1 MLGDRCQLVVC
12 EGAAAGEALAAVD
25 AGPQT
30 AIGKAVV
37 RVCGI
42 EILCEFALG
51 DVGNEADVSVS
62 CAEWVGAVEH
72 VEVAV
77 VPSTAKQGGEMSL
90 GALDGVEDGGEF
102 FGYREQAAV
111 GEWLLIAQSVHQASG
126 A

>member
-1 MLGDRCQLVVC
+1 
-12 EGAAAGEALAAVD
+12 VD

-51 DVGNEADVSVS
+51 DVGNEADVSVG
-62 CAEWVGAVEH
+62 CAEWGGAVEQA
-72 VEVAV
+72 EVAV

-102 FGYREQAAV
+102 FGDRKQAAV
-111 GEWLLIAQSVHQASG
+111 GGWLLIAQSVNQAGG